1 MNRTVQSVVAV
12 VLAVAFGVGTF
23 WVLFSGNEAPV
34 SSQESNQT
42 RQQPQA
48 AMSSEVSQGALSP
61 DLTKVSPYQFL
72 DLIPV
77 GHDAP
82 DIALPTV
89 PSGGY
94 HLSAAKGTRNTVLI
108 FYQGSFCSVCG
119 AQLQNLQTNLEAFK
133 KADADIIAISADDK
147 PHAMKTLGEHGLS
160 FRVAYDPDKAIIKR
174 FGVTNIA
181 KGGIAWPSAY
191 IINKQG
197 KVAYAYASETGDR
210 IYSEQL
216 LAELAKLK
224 R

>member
-1 MNRTVQSVVAV
+1 MNRTVQSVVAI
-12 VLAVAFGVGTF
+12 VLAIAFGVGTF
-23 WVLFSGNEAPV
+23 WVLFSENEP
-34 SSQESNQT
+34 SQPSQPPNQSNPL
-42 RQQPQA
+42 PQS
-48 AMSSEVSQGALSP
+48 AMSSDGSQGALSP

-82 DIALPTV
+82 DLALPTV
-89 PSGGY
+89 PSGRY
-94 HLSAAKGTRNTVLI
+94 QLSSAKGVRNTVLI

-133 KADADIIAISADDK
+133 KADADIVAISADDK

-160 FRVAYDPDKAIIKR
+160 FRVAYDPDKTIIKR

-210 IYSEQL
+210 IYSAQL

-224 R
+224 